1 MLQQMFFWLQDS
13 NRPGAHVTV
22 KKIFVGGIKEDTE
35 ESHLRD
41 YFQQFG
47 KIEVI
52 DIMTDRNTGKK
63 RGFAFVTFD
72 DHDSVD
78 RIVSKYEFQLQIW
91 WLFNCLECI
100 TYAVLFFF
108 QSRSTTQSTLTT
120 AKWGR
125 PWQGRKCRLRVWE
138 WEVGSFSVWASPDYA
153 THTQF
158 MLAQLTALAKLMCLL
173 FCLGRSS
180 GGRPYDYDR
189 GFNQGKTSSILFL

>member
-1 MLQQMFFWLQDS
+1 MLRRLRCGDDKCLSLQDS

-78 RIVSKYEFQLQIW
+78 RIVSK
-91 WLFNCLECI
+91 
-100 TYAVLFFF
+100 
-108 QSRSTTQSTLTT
+108 
-120 AKWGR
+120 
-125 PWQGRKCRLRVWE
+125 
-138 WEVGSFSVWASPDYA
+138 
-153 THTQF
+153 
-158 MLAQLTALAKLMCLL
+158 
-173 FCLGRSS
+173 
-180 GGRPYDYDR
+180 
-189 GFNQGKTSSILFL
+189 

>member
-1 MLQQMFFWLQDS
+1 MIWLFSNSDDCLCSQDS

-78 RIVSKYEFQLQIW
+78 RIVSKYKSPVPKL
-91 WLFNCLECI
+91 CL
-100 TYAVLFFF
+100 
-108 QSRSTTQSTLTT
+108 
-120 AKWGR
+120 
-125 PWQGRKCRLRVWE
+125 
-138 WEVGSFSVWASPDYA
+138 
-153 THTQF
+153 
-158 MLAQLTALAKLMCLL
+158 
-173 FCLGRSS
+173 
-180 GGRPYDYDR
+180 
-189 GFNQGKTSSILFL
+189 N

>member
-1 MLQQMFFWLQDS
+1 MACVVTIANVFAQQDS

-41 YFQQFG
+41 YFSQFG

-78 RIVSKYEFQLQIW
+78 RIVSKYKHFLLEMFRFTCQLAW
-91 WLFNCLECI
+91 
-100 TYAVLFFF
+100 
-108 QSRSTTQSTLTT
+108 T
-120 AKWGR
+120 A
-125 PWQGRKCRLRVWE
+125 
-138 WEVGSFSVWASPDYA
+138 
-153 THTQF
+153 T
-158 MLAQLTALAKLMCLL
+158 
-173 FCLGRSS
+173 
-180 GGRPYDYDR
+180 
-189 GFNQGKTSSILFL
+189 

>member
-1 MLQQMFFWLQDS
+1 MSFWTQDS

-52 DIMTDRNTGKK
+52 DIMTDRNSGKK

-78 RIVSKYEFQLQIW
+78 RIVSEYK
-91 WLFNCLECI
+91 
-100 TYAVLFFF
+100 
-108 QSRSTTQSTLTT
+108 QS
-120 AKWGR
+120 
-125 PWQGRKCRLRVWE
+125 V
-138 WEVGSFSVWASPDYA
+138 
-153 THTQF
+153 
-158 MLAQLTALAKLMCLL
+158 AKLSNLTNSVFTCYLIYFL
-173 FCLGRSS
+173 SHSPEIPHNKLSQLWSEEG
-180 GGRPYDYDR
+180 PYKAGNAECRNGDER
-189 GFNQGKTSSILFL
+189 